1 MLNLKPMSM
10 WAPDHVR
17 SLPRQGARA
26 VTPFSR
32 GPRRLGS
39 PGPAQFHG
47 GCASDR
53 LTPSRRSTDFVEYQQ
68 APFNISPVAQ
78 LGTMWFLVGIPLAGL
93 LTWRGWPGLAGLVA
107 RPYLLAQY
115 LLLTFANVSQL
126 SWRRSPEGGGQV
138 PPVDP
143 SVLD

>member
-1 MLNLKPMSM
+1 MR
-10 WAPDHVR
+10 APDHVR
-17 SLPRQGARA
+17 SLLDRA
-26 VTPFSR
+26 PA
-32 GPRRLGS
+32 LS
-39 PGPAQFHG
+39 PPLVVVLVALAALVPLNFMGIAH
-47 GCASDR
+47 
-53 LTPSRRSTDFVEYQQ
+53 LH

-78 LGTMWFLVGIPLAGL
+78 LGSMWFLVGIPLAGL

-107 RPYLLAQY
+107 SPYLLAQN
-115 LLLTFANVSQL
+115 LLLTFADLSQL